1 MVGGMPLKRDHSV
14 GEKLLMQAA
23 VLTCT
28 GRHELIVENYRGVRV
43 LTDRR
48 IEVQTRTC
56 LVIVEGEELEAS
68 YYTREEMRITG
79 NICSIQYAE
88 R

>member
-1 MVGGMPLKRDHSV
+1 
-14 GEKLLMQAA
+14 MQAA

-28 GRHELIVENYRGVRV
+28 GRHELIVENYRGVRT

-56 LVIVEGEELEAS
+56 RVIVEGEKLEAA

-79 NICSIQYAE
+79 NICSIQYVEEE
-88 R
+88 RPGRQKKSGGND

>member
-1 MVGGMPLKRDHSV
+1 MKRDHSV

-23 VLTCT
+23 VVTCT
-28 GRHELIVENYRGVRV
+28 GSRELIVENYRGVRT

-48 IEVQTRTC
+48 IQVLTRTC
-56 LVIVEGEELEAS
+56 QVTVEGEQLEAA

-79 NICSIQYAE
+79 RIRSIQYTE
-88 R
+88 ISES